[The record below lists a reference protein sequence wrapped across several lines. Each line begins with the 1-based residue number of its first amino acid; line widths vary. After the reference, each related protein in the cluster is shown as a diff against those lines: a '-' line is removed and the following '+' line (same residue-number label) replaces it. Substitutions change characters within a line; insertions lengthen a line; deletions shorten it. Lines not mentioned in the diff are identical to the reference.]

1 MSSAELPLSLTDPEA
16 FEAQQLLELHSQP
29 ALLQLLSQ
37 CSPAELR
44 NQKRLR
50 QQFDEQLVP
59 AAIALHEARQRAV
72 GKLPQPERLWLSRTG
87 LEQATAWDIARHK
100 ARRFAGCEHVFDLC
114 CGIGMDAAALTH
126 VAPVTAVDQSPA
138 MVLRTTWNHEILGG
152 PHSLQTQCE
161 DVRGRDWSGTFVH
174 ADPDRRDG
182 RERPTKR
189 LEQYLPDLSWMQQLV
204 GSARGGAIKISPASN
219 FQQKFP
225 GCEIELISLHGE
237 CREATVWFGELSGS
251 CSFSATCLETR
262 ETLSADPLSAWAG
275 TAASPGRYLFDPD
288 PGIVRAGLI
297 DVLAERHS
305 LLRMDAEEEYLTGDS
320 LPDTGFL
327 AAFEVEAVLG
337 SNVKELKAYLRGAPR
352 SEYEIKCRRV
362 RVEAD
367 ALRRTL
373 PRGDGPA
380 AAIIV
385 CRVGGRVQHVVARRI
400 PRTAVRQNPGDGI
413 PATEK

>member
-1 MSSAELPLSLTDPEA
+1 MTSPEPPFSAADQDA
-16 FEAQQLLELHSQP
+16 FEVRQLLALRSQP
-29 ALLQLLSQ
+29 EILLLLSQ
-37 CSPAELR
+37 CTPAELR

-72 GKLPQPERLWLSRTG
+72 GKLPHPEQLWLSRTG

-100 ARRFAGCEHVFDLC
+100 AARFAHCKHVYDLC

-126 VAPVTAVDQSPA
+126 ATSVTAIDQSPA

-152 PHSLQTQCE
+152 HHELQTQCQ
-161 DVRGRDWSGTFVH
+161 DVQQRDWNGTFVH

-189 LEQYLPDLSWMQQLV
+189 LEQYLPDLTWMQHLA
-204 GSARGGAIKISPASN
+204 GTAKGGAIKISPASN

-237 CREATVWFGELSGS
+237 CREATVWFGELAGTFA
-251 CSFSATCLETR
+251 FSATCLDSR
-262 ETLSADPLSAWAG
+262 ETLSADPLSAWVAKADA
-275 TAASPGRYLFDPD
+275 TQRFLFDPD
-288 PGIVRAGLI
+288 PAIVRAGLI

-305 LLRMDAEEEYLTGDS
+305 LLRLDAEEEYLTGS
-320 LPDTGFL
+320 LLPDTAFL
-327 AAFEVEAVLG
+327 AAFEIEAVLG
-337 SNVKELKAYLRGAPR
+337 SNVKDLKSHLRSSPR

-367 ALRRTL
+367 VLRRSL
-373 PRGDGPA
+373 PKGDGPPTV
-380 AAIIV
+380 IIV
-385 CRVGGRVQHVVARRI
+385 CRVAGRVQHVVARRLHRA
-400 PRTAVRQNPGDGI
+400 PFTTQD
-413 PATEK
+413 

>member
-100 ARRFAGCEHVFDLC
+100 AHRFAGCEHVFDLC

-126 VAPVTAVDQSPA
+126 VAPVTAVDQSQA

-152 PHSLQTQCE
+152 PHALQTQCQ
-161 DVRGRDWSGTFVH
+161 DVRGRDWTGTFVH

-275 TAASPGRYLFDPD
+275 TAASSGRYLFDPD

-297 DVLAERHS
+297 DVLAEQHS

>member
-1 MSSAELPLSLTDPEA
+1 MTSAELPQSLTDPEA
-16 FEAQQLLELHSQP
+16 FEVQQLLALHSQP
-29 ALLQLLSQ
+29 ELLQLLSQ
-37 CSPAELR
+37 CTPAELR

-87 LEQATAWDIARHK
+87 LEQATAWEIASHK

-126 VAPVTAVDQSPA
+126 VAPVTAVDLSPS
-138 MVLRTTWNHEILGG
+138 MVLRTKWNQEILGG
-152 PHSLQTQCE
+152 AHPLQTQCE

-182 RERPTKR
+182 RDRPTKR

-204 GSARGGAIKISPASN
+204 GGARGGAIKISPASN

-225 GCEIELISLHGE
+225 GCEIELVSLHGE
-237 CREATVWFGELSGS
+237 CREATVWFGELSGNS
-251 CSFSATCLETR
+251 AFSATCLETR
-262 ETLSADPLSAWAG
+262 ETLSADPLSAWVG
-275 TAASPGRYLFDPD
+275 TAQSLGRYLFDPD

-297 DVLAERHS
+297 DVLADQHS
-305 LLRMDAEEEYLTGDS
+305 LLRMDAEEEYLTGET
-320 LPDTGFL
+320 LPETGFL

-337 SNVKELKAYLRGAPR
+337 SNIRELKAHLRGAPR

>member
-1 MSSAELPLSLTDPEA
+1 MSFAELPLSLTDPEA
-16 FEAQQLLELHSQP
+16 FEVQQLLALHSQP
-29 ALLQLLSQ
+29 ALLQLLAQ
-37 CSPAELR
+37 CTAAELR

-50 QQFDEQLVP
+50 QQFDEVLVP
-59 AAIALHEARQRAV
+59 AAIALHEARQRAA
-72 GKLPQPERLWLSRTG
+72 GKLPQAERLWLTRTG
-87 LEQATAWDIARHK
+87 LEQATAWEIACHK
-100 ARRFAGCEHVFDLC
+100 ARRFTGCEPVFDLC

-126 VAPVTAVDQSPA
+126 VAPVTAIDQSPS

-152 PHSLQTQCE
+152 SKPLQTQCH
-161 DVRGRDWSGTFVH
+161 DVRERDWSGLFVH

-182 RERPTKR
+182 RDRPSKR
-189 LEQYLPDLSWMQQLV
+189 LEQYLPDLTWMQQLV

-237 CREATVWFGELSGS
+237 CREATVWFGEFSGN
-251 CSFSATCLETR
+251 CSFSATCLDTR
-262 ETLSADPLSAWAG
+262 ETLSADPLSAWVG
-275 TAASPGRYLFDPD
+275 TATQPGHYLFDPD

-297 DVLAERHS
+297 DVLADQHS
-305 LLRMDAEEEYLTGDS
+305 LLRMDAEEEYLTGQA
-320 LPDTGFL
+320 LPETGFL

-337 SNVKELKAYLRGAPR
+337 SNVKELKAYLRAAPR

-367 ALRRTL
+367 ALRKTL

-380 AAIIV
+380 TVIIV
-385 CRVGGRVQHVVARRI
+385 CRVGGRVHHVVARRVC
-400 PRTAVRQNPGDGI
+400 RGGGTVGN
-413 PATEK
+413 

>member
-16 FEAQQLLELHSQP
+16 FEAQQLRELHSQP

-100 ARRFAGCEHVFDLC
+100 ARRFADCEHVFDLC
-114 CGIGMDAAALTH
+114 CGIGMDAAALTQ

-138 MVLRTTWNHEILGG
+138 MVLRTAWNHEILGG
-152 PHSLQTQCE
+152 PHALQTQCQ
-161 DVRGRDWSGTFVH
+161 DVRDRDWSGTFVH

-204 GSARGGAIKISPASN
+204 ASARGGAIKISPASN

-237 CREATVWFGELSGS
+237 CREATVWFGELAGTFA
-251 CSFSATCLETR
+251 FSATCLDSR
-262 ETLSADPLSAWAG
+262 ETLSADPLSAWVAKADA
-275 TAASPGRYLFDPD
+275 TQRFLFDPD
-288 PGIVRAGLI
+288 PAIVRAGLI

-305 LLRMDAEEEYLTGDS
+305 LLRLDAEEEYLTGS
-320 LPDTGFL
+320 LLPDTAFL
-327 AAFEVEAVLG
+327 AAFEIEAVLG
-337 SNVKELKAYLRGAPR
+337 SNVKDLKSHLRSSPR

-367 ALRRTL
+367 VLRRSL
-373 PRGDGPA
+373 PKGDGPPTV
-380 AAIIV
+380 III
-385 CRVGGRVQHVVARRI
+385 CRVAGRVQHVVARRLHRA
-400 PRTAVRQNPGDGI
+400 PFTTQD
-413 PATEK
+413 

>member
-1 MSSAELPLSLTDPEA
+1 
-16 FEAQQLLELHSQP
+16 
-29 ALLQLLSQ
+29 
-37 CSPAELR
+37 
-44 NQKRLR
+44 
-50 QQFDEQLVP
+50 
-59 AAIALHEARQRAV
+59 
-72 GKLPQPERLWLSRTG
+72 
-87 LEQATAWDIARHK
+87 
-100 ARRFAGCEHVFDLC
+100 
-114 CGIGMDAAALTH
+114 
-126 VAPVTAVDQSPA
+126 
-138 MVLRTTWNHEILGG
+138 
-152 PHSLQTQCE
+152 
-161 DVRGRDWSGTFVH
+161 
-174 ADPDRRDG
+174 
-182 RERPTKR
+182 
-189 LEQYLPDLSWMQQLV
+189 
-204 GSARGGAIKISPASN
+204 
-219 FQQKFP
+219 
-225 GCEIELISLHGE
+225 LISLHGE

-251 CSFSATCLETR
+251 CSYSATCLETR